1 MIEEEVVMLKSYPV
15 IFHKE
20 EEGYWVEFP
29 EFGGGTQGEDLEE
42 AMKNARQMLESVL
55 ASYLDEG
62 LVLPISSDIQK
73 ISVEDGFATMIQ
85 ADPSPYLKNNKA
97 IRKNVTVPEWLIRLA
112 DRDRVNYSEV
122 LTKALERN
130 YNYKTIKSLE
140 RLISS
145 DFLGII

>member
-97 IRKNVTVPEWLIRLA
+97 IRKNITVPEWLIRLA

-122 LTKALERN
+122 LTKALE
-130 YNYKTIKSLE
+130 KKLQ
-140 RLISS
+140 L
-145 DFLGII
+145 

>member
-1 MIEEEVVMLKSYPV
+1 MLKTYPA

-122 LTKALERN
+122 LTKALE
-130 YNYKTIKSLE
+130 KKLQ
-140 RLISS
+140 L
-145 DFLGII
+145 

>member
-1 MIEEEVVMLKSYPV
+1 MLKSYPA

-122 LTKALERN
+122 LTKALER
-130 YNYKTIKSLE
+130 KLQ
-140 RLISS
+140 L
-145 DFLGII
+145 

>member
-1 MIEEEVVMLKSYPV
+1 MLKSYPV

-122 LTKALERN
+122 LTKALE
-130 YNYKTIKSLE
+130 KKLQ
-140 RLISS
+140 L
-145 DFLGII
+145 

>member
-1 MIEEEVVMLKSYPV
+1 MLKSYPV

-97 IRKNVTVPEWLIRLA
+97 IRKNITVPEWLIRLA

-122 LTKALERN
+122 LTKALE
-130 YNYKTIKSLE
+130 KKLQ
-140 RLISS
+140 L
-145 DFLGII
+145 